1 MINLELV
8 LAISSYY
15 FVMFATPGPNNS
27 ILTASGI
34 KFGFIRTVPNIFGI
48 PFGHALQLT
57 LVILGLGKL
66 FEHFPII
73 LSFLKYLGA
82 GYLFYLS
89 WKMFGSL
96 KILETNEKVSPLKF
110 YEAVLFQFI
119 NPKAWV
125 ICVTAVAL
133 FFPYEENYIVGIVFM
148 VLMAVAICFP
158 SISMWALGGS
168 IIRKYLKNK
177 KVKIVVEWL
186 LAILLFGTAIT
197 IMI

>member
-15 FVMFATPGPNNS
+15 FVMFVTPGPNNS

-66 FEHFPII
+66 FELFPII

-82 GYLFYLS
+82 AYLLYLS
-89 WKMFGSL
+89 WKMLGSL
-96 KILETNEKVSPLKF
+96 KVSEISEKMSPLKF
-110 YEAVLFQFI
+110 YEAVLFQFV

-133 FFPYEENYIVGIVFM
+133 FFPYEENYIVGIIFM
-148 VLMAVAICFP
+148 VIMAVTICFP
-158 SISMWALGGS
+158 SISIWALGGS
-168 IIRKYLKNK
+168 IIRNYLKNK
-177 KVKIVVEWL
+177 KIKIFVEWL
-186 LAILLFGTAIT
+186 LAILLVGTAIT
-197 IMI
+197 IVV

>member
-1 MINLELV
+1 MINLELI

-27 ILTASGI
+27 ILTVSGI

-66 FEHFPII
+66 FEHFPVI

-82 GYLFYLS
+82 AYLLYLS
-89 WKMFGSL
+89 WKIFGSL
-96 KILETNEKVSPLKF
+96 KVSGTNEKVSPLKF
-110 YEAVLFQFI
+110 YEAVLFQFV

-133 FFPYEENYIVGIVFM
+133 FFPYEENYIVGIFFMVFM
-148 VLMAVAICFP
+148 AVTICFP

-168 IIRKYLKNK
+168 IIRHYLKNIK
-177 KVKIVVEWL
+177 IKIVVEL
-186 LAILLFGTAIT
+186 VLAILLVGTAIT
-197 IMI
+197 IMM

>member
-15 FVMFATPGPNNS
+15 FVMFVTPGPNNS

-66 FEHFPII
+66 FELFPII

-82 GYLFYLS
+82 AYLLYLS
-89 WKMFGSL
+89 WKMLGSL
-96 KILETNEKVSPLKF
+96 KVSEIGEKMSP
-110 YEAVLFQFI
+110 
-119 NPKAWV
+119 
-125 ICVTAVAL
+125 
-133 FFPYEENYIVGIVFM
+133 
-148 VLMAVAICFP
+148 
-158 SISMWALGGS
+158 
-168 IIRKYLKNK
+168 
-177 KVKIVVEWL
+177 
-186 LAILLFGTAIT
+186 
-197 IMI
+197 

>member
-15 FVMFATPGPNNS
+15 FVMFVTPGPNNS

-66 FEHFPII
+66 FELFPII

-82 GYLFYLS
+82 AYLLYLS
-89 WKMFGSL
+89 WKMLGSL
-96 KILETNEKVSPLKF
+96 KVSEISEKMSPLKF
-110 YEAVLFQFI
+110 YEAVLFQFV

-133 FFPYEENYIVGIVFM
+133 FFPYEENYIVGIIFM
-148 VLMAVAICFP
+148 VIMAVTICFP
-158 SISMWALGGS
+158 SISIWALGGS
-168 IIRKYLKNK
+168 IIRNYLKNK
-177 KVKIVVEWL
+177 KIKIFIEWL
-186 LAILLFGTAIT
+186 LAILLIGTAIT
-197 IMI
+197 IVI

>member
-15 FVMFATPGPNNS
+15 FVMFVTPGPNNS

-66 FEHFPII
+66 FELFPII

-82 GYLFYLS
+82 AYLLYLS
-89 WKMFGSL
+89 WKMLGSL
-96 KILETNEKVSPLKF
+96 KVSEISEKMSPLKF
-110 YEAVLFQFI
+110 YEAALFQFV
-119 NPKAWV
+119 NPKAWI

-133 FFPYEENYIVGIVFM
+133 FFPYEENYIVGIIFM
-148 VLMAVAICFP
+148 VIMAVTICFP
-158 SISMWALGGS
+158 SISIWALGGS
-168 IIRKYLKNK
+168 IIRNYLKNK
-177 KVKIVVEWL
+177 KIKIFVEWL
-186 LAILLFGTAIT
+186 LAILLVGTAIT
-197 IMI
+197 IVV